1 MLYKYEQYVLD
12 IEDSK
17 ARFYVNG
24 KLMFKGDGYVGIKYM
39 IRHCKSEKVNSW
51 FKTQLEQRENV
62 KWKQPKSEK
71 SNEDR

>member
-17 ARFYVNG
+17 ARFYVDG

-39 IRHCKSEKVNSW
+39 IKHCNSEKVNSW

-62 KWKQPKSEK
+62 KWKQPKSEVK
-71 SNEDR
+71 